1 MSLEGTIVNGAIQ
14 LDGNPDLPEGRRVRI
29 EFEDAEEWDE
39 QPHPSPVQES
49 YEQHLA
55 YLRES
60 IAEAR
65 AGRTRPAREV
75 LKELAIKHGLSLQP
89 GE

>member
-39 QPHPSPVQES
+39 QPLPAQES

-65 AGRTRPAREV
+65 VGRTRPAREV